1 MISQYVDLFINYL
14 TAHSDFLS
22 VYFPIIVFFSAL
34 AEAIPALGALTPGTT
49 FLLFF
54 GFMSSIL
61 KTNIS
66 LIIFA
71 AFVGSIIGD
80 VAGFFLGKYGSN
92 FLLRHKKLLKISHI
106 EEGRKFFSNHGFK
119 SIFLGKFIGPIRSI
133 LPLIA
138 GSINLKFSTFMFYNI
153 LASFTW
159 VSLYIIIGYYFGNNF
174 RTIEKYISNIGIIL
188 TILVTLYLIYH
199 FHKKNK
205 DKNKDNGKNKNYEN
219 QQTI

>member
-1 MISQYVDLFINYL
+1 MISPYIDLFINYL
-14 TAHSDFLS
+14 SLHLDFLL
-22 VYFPIIVFFSAL
+22 VYFPVLVFLASL
-34 AEAIPALGALTPGTT
+34 AEAIPVLGALTPGTT

-54 GFMSSIL
+54 GFMSSVL

-71 AFVGSIIGD
+71 AFIGSIIGD
-80 VAGFFLGKYGSN
+80 IAGFFLGKYGSD
-92 FLLRHKKLLKISHI
+92 FLLKHKKLLKISHI

-119 SIFLGKFIGPIRSI
+119 SIFLGKFVGPIRSI

-138 GSINLKFSTFMFYNI
+138 GSINLSFSKFMFYNI

-188 TILVTLYLIYH
+188 TILVISYVIYH
-199 FHKKNK
+199 FHNKNK
-205 DKNKDNGKNKNYEN
+205 KQQNEN
-219 QQTI
+219 

>member
-1 MISQYVDLFINYL
+1 MISPYIDIFINYL
-14 TAHSDFLS
+14 SLHLDFLV
-22 VYFPIIVFFSAL
+22 VYFPILVFGAAL
-34 AEAIPALGALTPGTT
+34 LEAIPVLGALTPGTT

-54 GFMSSIL
+54 GFMSSVL

-71 AFVGSIIGD
+71 AFIGTIIGD
-80 VAGFFLGKYGSN
+80 IMGFFLGKYGSE

-119 SIFLGKFIGPIRSI
+119 SVFLGKFVGPIRSI
-133 LPLIA
+133 MPLIA
-138 GSINLKFSTFMFYNI
+138 GSINLQFSKFMFYNI
-153 LASFTW
+153 LASFSW

-174 RTIEKYISNIGIIL
+174 RIIEKYISNIGIIL
-188 TILVTLYLIYH
+188 TILIISYVIYH

-205 DKNKDNGKNKNYEN
+205 NKKQQNEN
-219 QQTI
+219 